1 MAQRINTI
9 IEFEQKSIGKSGALF
24 DVKKIGQ
31 NHWPEKNKKRDKI
44 K

>member
-24 DVKKIGQ
+24 IFKKL
-31 NHWPEKNKKRDKI
+31 DKI
-44 K
+44 LAGKK

>member
-24 DVKKIGQ
+24 DVKKL
-31 NHWPEKNKKRDKI
+31 DKI
-44 K
+44 LAGKKIRSVIR

>member
-24 DVKKIGQ
+24 DVKIGQ
-31 NHWPEKNKKRDKI
+31 NLGRKKIRSVI
-44 K
+44 R

>member
-24 DVKKIGQ
+24 YTKNWTKS
-31 NHWPEKNKKRDKI
+31 WPEKNKKRDKI